1 MKGFIK
7 YSEDQTREALNLI
20 EKINNCL
27 GLPTKD
33 GLSLTWQNGV
43 LAYCSLDKNSGS
55 TIFWGTVVK
64 IDTEQL
70 KDCLTPQQ
78 ISEII
83 QLPDDV
89 YICGT
94 NMISGD

>member
-20 EKINNCL
+20 ERINNCL

-43 LAYCSLDKNSGS
+43 LAYCTLDTNSGS

-64 IDTEQL
+64 IDTDQIG
-70 KDCLTPQQ
+70 DCLTTQELN
-78 ISEII
+78 SII
-83 QLPDDV
+83 QIPP
-89 YICGT
+89 YCQICGV
-94 NMISGD
+94 